1 MKLEVP
7 ENKIRIKTEELAKV
21 VAAALGLEL
30 IQFLTALAI
39 FLKGDLKKSVNRI
52 TATWQN
58 G

>member
-30 IQFLTALAI
+30 IQFLAALAI
-39 FLKGDLKKSVNRI
+39 FHQDDMK
-52 TATWQN
+52 
-58 G
+58 